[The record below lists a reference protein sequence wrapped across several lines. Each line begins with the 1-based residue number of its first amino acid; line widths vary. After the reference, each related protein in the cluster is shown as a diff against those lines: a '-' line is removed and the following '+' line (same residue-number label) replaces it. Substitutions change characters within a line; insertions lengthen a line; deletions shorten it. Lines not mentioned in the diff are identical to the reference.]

1 MLRACYDRAVT
12 TLAVTAVS
20 VMLGAALIGT
30 ISRYL
35 TFLPSISWGE
45 EVTRFAGIWAVFLV
59 AGLSIRRGA
68 HLGVDVLAARFSPG
82 ARRRTRLF
90 GQVLILAFSG
100 ILLVYG
106 LRLALENRTQYSP
119 ALEWS
124 MGAVYL
130 CIPIG
135 AALMIVESLRLMR
148 RLLRGDPPPEPAAT
162 SRIE

>member
-1 MLRACYDRAVT
+1 VVRAWYDRLVT
-12 TLAVTAVS
+12 TLAVMAVS
-20 VMLGAALIGT
+20 VMLAAALIGT
-30 ISRYL
+30 VSRYL
-35 TFLPSISWGE
+35 VFLPSISWGE
-45 EVTRFAGIWAVFLV
+45 EVTRFGGIWAVFLV

-68 HLGVDVLAARFSPG
+68 HLGVDVLAARFPPG
-82 ARRRTRLF
+82 VRRVTRLL
-90 GQVLILAFSG
+90 GALLILAFSTL
-100 ILLVYG
+100 LLVYG

-135 AALMIVESLRLMR
+135 AALMIVESLGLVR
-148 RLLRGDPPPEPAAT
+148 RLVRGDPPPASAAT

>member
-1 MLRACYDRAVT
+1 MLRAWYDRVVT

-30 ISRYL
+30 VSRYL
-35 TFLPSISWGE
+35 PFLPSISWGE

-59 AGLSIRRGA
+59 AGMSIRRGA

-82 ARRRTRLF
+82 VRRLTWLF
-90 GQVLILAFSG
+90 GHLLILAFSG
-100 ILLVYG
+100 LLLVYG
-106 LRLALENRTQYSP
+106 LRLAMENRTQYSP

-135 AALMIVESLRLMR
+135 AALMIVESLGILR
-148 RLLRGDPPPEPAAT
+148 RLVHGDRLPASAAT